1 MGKRG
6 QPVAPIYQPEAPAR
20 AIFFAATHRRRKDL
34 VGLSTVKATLA
45 NRIAS
50 GRIDRYLACAGY
62 REQLTDQPLPDNV
75 PGNLFEPVPGHCG
88 AHGRFD
94 KLAGAYFL
102 RRREL

>member
-1 MGKRG
+1 
-6 QPVAPIYQPEAPAR
+6 
-20 AIFFAATHRRRKDL
+20 L

-94 KLAGAYFL
+94 KQSKSVSGQMFADRYRTALLAGASLALLAGAYFL